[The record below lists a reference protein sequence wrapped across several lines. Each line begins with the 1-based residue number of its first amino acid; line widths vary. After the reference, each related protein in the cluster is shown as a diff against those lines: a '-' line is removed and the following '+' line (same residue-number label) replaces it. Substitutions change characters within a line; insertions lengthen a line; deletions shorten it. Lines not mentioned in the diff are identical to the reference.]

1 MAWQRTRRMQ
11 LILVLFVSDE
21 HDSGVGKEAIK
32 FSSTRFSFSPDDFDC
47 GLGTVAFPSSDTKC
61 CSHTVKSLWKTCQT
75 AKVFRPSLVRCCA
88 SIVRSVGLFTSKL
101 PLLLLL
107 LTNSLSLSFFSEGV
121 WPRSFCSGGSSNV
134 LCLTSR
140 SAAAA
145 AGTTDA
151 RVTEQ
156 PREMLLLLL
165 LPFRK
170 SSGVRGRTHTQAH
183 QAPAS
188 EAERGGG
195 KAASVTRQQRTLGK
209 NERTR
214 KRTFTL
220 SLSVIPRAFREREK
234 GDASFSSPTPS
245 SFHSLDS
252 HVRGI
257 CSLSLSLP
265 CRGLFLLFC

>member
-165 LPFRK
+165 PFRK

-220 SLSVIPRAFREREK
+220 SLSLLFRVHLERERK
-234 GDASFSSPTPS
+234 AMHHSP
-245 SFHSLDS
+245 
-252 HVRGI
+252 
-257 CSLSLSLP
+257 LP
-265 CRGLFLLFC
+265 LLHRFIH